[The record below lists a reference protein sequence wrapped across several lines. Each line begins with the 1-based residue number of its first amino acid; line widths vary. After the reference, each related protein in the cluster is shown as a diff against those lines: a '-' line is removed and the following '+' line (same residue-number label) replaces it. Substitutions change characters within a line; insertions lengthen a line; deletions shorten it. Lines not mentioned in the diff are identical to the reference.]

1 MSLYQQGTQRIE
13 IIVRKDIGG
22 SDNGAKEVGAENVT
36 ASNAETS
43 TAATSGGKG
52 GGTFSY
58 RQARMMRV
66 STLHSLGV
74 MRQLGETALNYYVSG
89 LGDMYGDEAFQAR
102 AERVVE
108 SVIDVGGFATSTAMG
123 AISMSWAGPV
133 GMIIGG
139 SLGAI
144 SSGASIGA
152 KYASRRREFSYKI
165 FKENNAI
172 EYQRARAS
180 INYTTGRLR

>member
-1 MSLYQQGTQRIE
+1 
-13 IIVRKDIGG
+13 
-22 SDNGAKEVGAENVT
+22 
-36 ASNAETS
+36 
-43 TAATSGGKG
+43 
-52 GGTFSY
+52 
-58 RQARMMRV
+58 
-66 STLHSLGV
+66 
-74 MRQLGETALNYYVSG
+74 
-89 LGDMYGDEAFQAR
+89 
-102 AERVVE
+102 
-108 SVIDVGGFATSTAMG
+108 MG
-123 AISMSWAGPV
+123 AASMSWAGPV

-152 KYASRRREFSYKI
+152 KYASRRRDFSYKI

>member
-1 MSLYQQGTQRIE
+1 MSLYQQGTQKIE
-13 IIVRKDIGG
+13 IIVRKDISG
-22 SDNGAKEVGAENVT
+22 SDTGAKEVGAENVT

-43 TAATSGGKG
+43 TAATSGKS
-52 GGTFSY
+52 GGTLSY
-58 RQARMMRV
+58 RQARMLRV
-66 STLHSLGV
+66 STLHSWGV
-74 MRQLGETALNYYVSG
+74 MKQVGETAINYYVSG
-89 LGDMYGDEAFQAR
+89 LGDMYGDEALQAR

-108 SVIDVGGFATSTAMG
+108 SVIDVGGFASSVGMG
-123 AISMSWAGPV
+123 AASMSWAGPV

>member
-1 MSLYQQGTQRIE
+1 MSLYQQGTQKIE
-13 IIVRKDIGG
+13 IIVRKDISG

-43 TAATSGGKG
+43 TAATSGKS
-52 GGTFSY
+52 GGTLSY
-58 RQARMMRV
+58 RQARMLRV
-66 STLHSLGV
+66 STLHSWGV
-74 MRQLGETALNYYVSG
+74 MKQVGETAINYYVSG
-89 LGDMYGDEAFQAR
+89 LGDMYGDEALQAR

-108 SVIDVGGFATSTAMG
+108 SVIDVGGFASSVGMG
-123 AISMSWAGPV
+123 AASMSWAGPV

-152 KYASRRREFSYKI
+152 KYASRRRDFSYKI

>member
-1 MSLYQQGTQRIE
+1 MRLYQQGTQKIE
-13 IIVRKDIGG
+13 IIVRKDISG
-22 SDNGAKEVGAENVT
+22 SDNGAKDVGAENVT

-43 TAATSGGKG
+43 TAATSGKS
-52 GGTFSY
+52 GGTLSY
-58 RQARMMRV
+58 RQARMLRV
-66 STLHSLGV
+66 STLHSWGV
-74 MRQLGETALNYYVSG
+74 MKQLGETAINYYVSG
-89 LGDMYGDEAFQAR
+89 LGDMYGDEALQAR

-108 SVIDVGGFATSTAMG
+108 SVIDVGGFASSVGMG
-123 AISMSWAGPV
+123 AASMSWAGPV

-144 SSGASIGA
+144 SSGASIGS
-152 KYASRRREFSYKI
+152 KYASRRREFNYKV

>member
-43 TAATSGGKG
+43 TAATSGKS
-52 GGTFSY
+52 GGTLSY
-58 RQARMMRV
+58 RQARMLRV
-66 STLHSLGV
+66 STLHSWGV
-74 MRQLGETALNYYVSG
+74 MKQLGETAINYYVSG
-89 LGDMYGDEAFQAR
+89 LGDMYGDEALQAR

-108 SVIDVGGFATSTAMG
+108 SVIDVGGFASSVGMG
-123 AISMSWAGPV
+123 AASMSWAGPV

-152 KYASRRREFSYKI
+152 KYASRRREFNYKV

>member
-1 MSLYQQGTQRIE
+1 MSLYQQGTQKIE
-13 IIVRKDIGG
+13 IIVRKDISG

-58 RQARMMRV
+58 RQARMIRV

-89 LGDMYGDEAFQAR
+89 LGDRYGDEALQAR

-108 SVIDVGGFATSTAMG
+108 VVTDVGGLATSTAMG

>member
-1 MSLYQQGTQRIE
+1 MRLYQQGTQKIE
-13 IIVRKDIGG
+13 IIVRKDISG

-43 TAATSGGKG
+43 TAATSGKS
-52 GGTFSY
+52 GGTLSY
-58 RQARMMRV
+58 RQARMLRV
-66 STLHSLGV
+66 STLHSWGV
-74 MRQLGETALNYYVSG
+74 MKQVGETAINYYVSG
-89 LGDMYGDEAFQAR
+89 LGDMYGDEALQAR

-108 SVIDVGGFATSTAMG
+108 SVIDVGGFASSVGMG
-123 AISMSWAGPV
+123 AASMSWAGPV

-152 KYASRRREFSYKI
+152 KYASRRRDFSYKI

>member
-1 MSLYQQGTQRIE
+1 MRLYQQGTQKIE
-13 IIVRKDIGG
+13 IIVRKDISG

-43 TAATSGGKG
+43 TAATSGKS
-52 GGTFSY
+52 GGTLSY
-58 RQARMMRV
+58 RQARMLRV
-66 STLHSLGV
+66 STLHSWGV
-74 MRQLGETALNYYVSG
+74 MKQVGETALNYYVSG
-89 LGDMYGDEAFQAR
+89 LGDMYGDEALQAR
-102 AERVVE
+102 AERVIE
-108 SVIDVGGFATSTAMG
+108 SVTDVGGFAFSVGMG
-123 AISMSWAGPV
+123 ATSMSWAGPG

-144 SSGASIGA
+144 SSGASIGF
-152 KYASRRREFSYKI
+152 KYASRRRDFSYKI

>member
-1 MSLYQQGTQRIE
+1 MSLYQQGTQKIE
-13 IIVRKDIGG
+13 IIVRKDISG

-43 TAATSGGKG
+43 TAATSGKS
-52 GGTFSY
+52 GGTLSY
-58 RQARMMRV
+58 RQARMLRV
-66 STLHSLGV
+66 STLHSWGV
-74 MRQLGETALNYYVSG
+74 MKQVGETALNYYVSG
-89 LGDMYGDEAFQAR
+89 LGDMYGDEALQAR

-108 SVIDVGGFATSTAMG
+108 SVTDVGGFAFSVGMG
-123 AISMSWAGPV
+123 AASMSWAGPV

-139 SLGAI
+139 SLSAI
-144 SSGASIGA
+144 SSGASIGS
-152 KYASRRREFSYKI
+152 KYASRRRDFSYKI

>member
-1 MSLYQQGTQRIE
+1 MSLYQQGTQKIE
-13 IIVRKDIGG
+13 IIVRKDISG

-43 TAATSGGKG
+43 TAATSGKS
-52 GGTFSY
+52 GGTLSY
-58 RQARMMRV
+58 RQARMLRV

-74 MRQLGETALNYYVSG
+74 MKQVGETAINYYVSG
-89 LGDMYGDEAFQAR
+89 LGDMYGDEALQAR

-108 SVIDVGGFATSTAMG
+108 SVIDVVGFASSVGMG
-123 AISMSWAGPV
+123 AASMSWAGPV

-152 KYASRRREFSYKI
+152 KYASRRRDFSYKI

>member
-1 MSLYQQGTQRIE
+1 MSLYQQGTQKIE
-13 IIVRKDIGG
+13 IIVRKDISG

-43 TAATSGGKG
+43 TAATSGKS
-52 GGTFSY
+52 GGTLSY
-58 RQARMMRV
+58 RQARMLRV
-66 STLHSLGV
+66 STLHSWGV
-74 MRQLGETALNYYVSG
+74 MKQVGETAINYYVSG
-89 LGDMYGDEAFQAR
+89 LGDMYGDEALQAR

-108 SVIDVGGFATSTAMG
+108 SVIDVGGFASSVGMG
-123 AISMSWAGPV
+123 AASMSWAGPV

-152 KYASRRREFSYKI
+152 KYASRRREFNYKV

>member
-1 MSLYQQGTQRIE
+1 MRLYQQGTQKIE
-13 IIVRKDIGG
+13 IIVRKDISG

-43 TAATSGGKG
+43 TAATSGKS
-52 GGTFSY
+52 GGTLSY
-58 RQARMMRV
+58 RQARMLRV
-66 STLHSLGV
+66 STLHSWGV
-74 MRQLGETALNYYVSG
+74 MKQVGETAINYYVSG
-89 LGDMYGDEAFQAR
+89 LGDMYGDEALQAR

-108 SVIDVGGFATSTAMG
+108 SVIDVGGFASSVGMG
-123 AISMSWAGPV
+123 AASMSWAGPV

-144 SSGASIGA
+144 SSAASIGS
-152 KYASRRREFSYKI
+152 KYASRRREFNYKV

>member
-1 MSLYQQGTQRIE
+1 MRLYQQGTQKIE
-13 IIVRKDIGG
+13 IIVRKDISG

-43 TAATSGGKG
+43 TAATSGKS
-52 GGTFSY
+52 GGTLSY
-58 RQARMMRV
+58 RQARMLRV
-66 STLHSLGV
+66 STLHSWGV
-74 MRQLGETALNYYVSG
+74 MKQVGETALNYYVSG
-89 LGDMYGDEAFQAR
+89 LGDMYGDEALQAR

-108 SVIDVGGFATSTAMG
+108 SVIDVGGFASSVGMG
-123 AISMSWAGPV
+123 AASMSWAGPV

-152 KYASRRREFSYKI
+152 KYASRRREFNYKV

>member
-1 MSLYQQGTQRIE
+1 MSLYQQGTQKIE
-13 IIVRKDIGG
+13 IIVRKDISG

-43 TAATSGGKG
+43 TAATSGKS
-52 GGTFSY
+52 GGTLSY
-58 RQARMMRV
+58 RQARMLRV
-66 STLHSLGV
+66 STLHSWGV
-74 MRQLGETALNYYVSG
+74 MKQVGETAINYYVSG
-89 LGDMYGDEAFQAR
+89 LGDMYGDEALQAR

-108 SVIDVGGFATSTAMG
+108 SVTDVGGFASSVGMG
-123 AISMSWAGPV
+123 AASMSWAGPV

-144 SSGASIGA
+144 SSGASIGS
-152 KYASRRREFSYKI
+152 KYASRRREFNYKV

>member
-1 MSLYQQGTQRIE
+1 MSLYQQGTQKVE
-13 IIVRKDIGG
+13 IIVRKDISG
-22 SDNGAKEVGAENVT
+22 SDNGAKEVSAENVT

-43 TAATSGGKG
+43 TAATSGKS
-52 GGTFSY
+52 GGTLSY
-58 RQARMMRV
+58 RQARMLRV
-66 STLHSLGV
+66 STLHSWGV
-74 MRQLGETALNYYVSG
+74 MKQVGETAINYYVSG
-89 LGDMYGDEAFQAR
+89 LGDMYGDEALQAR

-108 SVIDVGGFATSTAMG
+108 SVTDVGGFAFSVGMG
-123 AISMSWAGPV
+123 ANSMSWAGPV